1 MTDARR
7 QIQSLIEIAV
17 PNVDIRRGT
26 RSLKQL
32 VKPTENRIAPEE
44 IRYRHRW
51 ASDSHS
57 REDGRIMFARA
68 IARPRLENF

>member
-1 MTDARR
+1 
-7 QIQSLIEIAV
+7 
-17 PNVDIRRGT
+17 
-26 RSLKQL
+26 LKQL
-32 VKPTENRIAPEE
+32 VMPTEIRIAPEE